1 MALFDNITFLLNSNL
16 PSYYPFFDKVYK
28 AMNMIYT
35 SNGKTT
41 EKIIEY
47 TKNRKVGERVLA
59 VAPDGGNCS
68 IDPDNKVAELKTGA
82 FVGKFPILPIVIKY
96 DKDNYLNFKHEL
108 GETLMDCI
116 LKGFLYLNHNV
127 KIKVLD
133 MVYPS
138 DDESIIEYKDRVHAL
153 ISDEYKNIIF

>member
-1 MALFDNITFLLNSNL
+1 
-16 PSYYPFFDKVYK
+16 
-28 AMNMIYT
+28 MIYT